1 MATGICYTQSGDV
14 KRYES
19 TQWEGVKLKSIK
31 VNTSDY
37 TLTGPDS
44 DGNYSI
50 TSDGFGVTNVGVPS
64 TILDNTTYWVMTKY
78 GDKPCY
84 FEFLKNQVT
93 KEYDI
98 YCHVDNWD
106 DYENSEDPT
115 YHFFNKI
122 IFSTRGN
129 NNEYNGT
136 LANTELNDLFGY
148 TKINTVS
155 VTGDEDSFNGANNHT
170 VSQKVDIELQY
181 PGSESSGGFF
191 YMDFFIIPKG
201 NKPEDYI
208 NYPSIDG
215 EFSNIIYDNNFYK
228 SEQNTD
234 IGKEIVFNDPDN
246 DIKVTVSSRL
256 ELYIEFNNDS
266 ESSNAFEPGWSSGQI
281 NFTVSARN
289 RYSTTIPSL
298 EIKFF
303 INLSN

>member
-1 MATGICYTQSGDV
+1 MASGICYTQSGTE

-19 TQWEGVKLKSIK
+19 TQWEGVKLRSSKI
-31 VNTSDY
+31 NTSDY

-64 TILDNTTYWVMTKY
+64 TIPDNTTYWVMTKY
-78 GDKPCY
+78 SDKPCY
-84 FEFLKNQVT
+84 FEFFKNQVT

-98 YCHVDNWD
+98 YCHVDNWH
-106 DYENSEDPT
+106 DYEESEDPK

-122 IFSTRGN
+122 IFSTRGDN
-129 NNEYNGT
+129 NNYNGT

-148 TKINTVS
+148 TRINTVS
-155 VTGDEDSFNGANNHT
+155 VTGDEDSFNGINNHN
-170 VSQKVDIELQY
+170 VSQKVDVELQY
-181 PGSESSGGFF
+181 PRSVSSSGFF

-201 NKPEDYI
+201 DKPENYKT
-208 NYPSIDG
+208 YPSYNGSFYDITFDNYFNKT
-215 EFSNIIYDNNFYK
+215 ESNTQI
-228 SEQNTD
+228 Q
-234 IGKEIVFNDPDN
+234 FNDEVN
-246 DIKVTVSSRL
+246 DIKVVMTDRL
-256 ELYIEFNNDS
+256 ELYIEFNNSS
-266 ESSNAFEPGWSSGQI
+266 EGSNAFEPGWSSGQI

>member
-1 MATGICYTQSGDV
+1 MASGICYTQSGTE
-14 KRYES
+14 KIYES

-44 DGNYSI
+44 NGNYSI

-78 GDKPCY
+78 GGKPCY

-98 YCHVDNWD
+98 YCHVSNWNDN
-106 DYENSEDPT
+106 EETEDPN

-129 NNEYNGT
+129 NNDYNGN
-136 LANTELNDLFGY
+136 LANTKLNDLFGY
-148 TKINTVS
+148 KKINTVS
-155 VTGDEDSFNGANNHT
+155 VTGDEDSFNGTNNHT
-170 VSQKVDIELQY
+170 VSQKIDVELQY
-181 PGSESSGGFF
+181 PGSASSGGFF

-201 NKPEDYI
+201 NKPENYAT
-208 NYPSIDG
+208 YPSIDG
-215 EFSNIIYDNNFYK
+215 SFYDITFDNDFNKTESNTQI
-228 SEQNTD
+228 Q
-234 IGKEIVFNDPDN
+234 FNDEVN
-246 DIKVTVSSRL
+246 DIKVVMTDRL
-256 ELYIEFNNDS
+256 ELYIEFNNGY
-266 ESSNAFEPGWSSGQI
+266 ESSNAYEPGWSSGQI
-281 NFTVSARN
+281 QFTVSARN